1 MESKSLLECLGADYT
16 RLRDV
21 AGAADLT
28 AKVPSCPE
36 WTVAD
41 LVDHVAVVYLHKVEC
56 LRLGHHP
63 QPWPPEGLDR
73 SDPVALLDRNY
84 AALAAEFAARA
95 PDAPA
100 FTWYEPDQTVGFWIR
115 RMAQETVIHRVDAEL
130 GAGVPIATIPEDLAR
145 DGIDEVLIAFLEYGT
160 RMWPDEY
167 VQALADAGGRTIRL
181 ETTGASWL
189 IRPTSAGPVE
199 VSATD
204 DAAADAVVRGEPVDL
219 LLWMWNRAG
228 EDAVSVSGDPGVV
241 ANFRSL
247 MTISTQ

>member
-1 MESKSLLECLGADYT
+1 MDSKRLRECLEADYT

-21 AGAADLT
+21 AVGAELT
-28 AKVPSCPE
+28 AKVPTTPE

-56 LRLGHHP
+56 MRLGHHP

-73 SDPVALLDRNY
+73 SDPVALLDRTY
-84 AALAAEFAARA
+84 AALAAEFAARPPEA
-95 PDAPA
+95 ST

-130 GAGVPIATIPEDLAR
+130 GAGVPLATIPEDLAR
-145 DGIDEVLIAFLEYGT
+145 DGIDEVLVAFLEYGS
-160 RMWPDEY
+160 RAWPEEY
-167 VQALADAGGRTIRL
+167 AQALADAGGRTIRL

-189 IRPTSAGPVE
+189 VRPTADRVE
-199 VSATD
+199 ASATD